1 MTLFNLDL
9 MVTWHYEGDS
19 VKVIAVNFLHYS
31 GHNIIEFMSK
41 RIFQAIVDDIKKQQ
55 DWDGRGA

>member
-1 MTLFNLDL
+1 L